1 MSYRQIVQH
10 TLALCATA
18 HITRLEQGKINER
31 LNLNR
36 KGYFTSR
43 MMKRLCSYEWTFSCI
58 TLVNSGTKRSY
69 HILITIVFLLIFDP
83 FSRPLQQYNA
93 SDIRET
99 LGMVNV
105 TRCSNNWTTYFSW
118 SCKNN
123 TTALPKK
130 YLNYKFILLVP
141 VRNILKYSQL
151 VP

>member
-18 HITRLEQGKINER
+18 HITRLKQGKINER
-31 LNLNR
+31 INLNR

-93 SDIRET
+93 SEK
-99 LGMVNV
+99 LWGWLMLHVVV
-105 TRCSNNWTTYFSW
+105 TIEQH
-118 SCKNN
+118 
-123 TTALPKK
+123 
-130 YLNYKFILLVP
+130 ILAGAVKIIQP
-141 VRNILKYSQL
+141 HFRRNILIINSSFL
-151 VP
+151 CL